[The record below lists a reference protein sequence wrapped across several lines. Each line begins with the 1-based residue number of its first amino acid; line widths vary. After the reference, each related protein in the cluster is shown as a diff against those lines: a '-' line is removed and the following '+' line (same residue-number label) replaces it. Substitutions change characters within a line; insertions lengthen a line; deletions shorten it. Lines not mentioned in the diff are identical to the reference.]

1 MSRASGTAVARR
13 PKTSAR
19 TNGHSKA
26 NGTARS
32 NGHARSGSARHANDE
47 TGARRATHREA
58 ASGPRPV
65 WSGSISFGLV
75 NIPVRLFTAVK
86 EQRVAFHLLHDQDKV
101 RLRRKLVSSTTGK
114 EVHPEHVV
122 RGYEFAKD
130 HFVIVRDEELEG
142 CAPEKT
148 RAIEITDFVQLAE
161 IDPVFFDR
169 AYYVL
174 PQKGA
179 ARSYRL
185 LAEAMKRSGRVGV
198 ARVVMHEKEF
208 LAALRTRGDVIC
220 LNTMHFGDEVV
231 PATVLEGVAHSAP
244 EVGERELKAARHV
257 VESHSSAFEAG
268 RYHDQYR
275 ECVMKMV
282 QKKAEK
288 EKVVSPPPPDEQ
300 EKPRAGTSKA
310 GDLMA
315 ALEASLARARK
326 EQGPSSSSNGH
337 RRKSA

>member
-13 PKTSAR
+13 PR
-19 TNGHSKA
+19 
-26 NGTARS
+26 
-32 NGHARSGSARHANDE
+32 RHDWSREVRRPNDE
-47 TGARRATHREA
+47 TGARRATRRE
-58 ASGPRPV
+58 SSGGPRPV
-65 WSGSISFGLV
+65 WSGSVSFGLV
-75 NIPVRLFTAVK
+75 NIPVRLFTAVR

-101 RLRRKLVSSTTGK
+101 RLRRKLVCPADGK
-114 EVHPEHVV
+114 EVHPEHIV
-122 RGYEFAKD
+122 RGYQFSKD

-148 RAIEITDFVQLAE
+148 RAIEITDFVELPE
-161 IDPVFFDR
+161 IDAVFFDR

-198 ARVVMHEKEF
+198 ARVVMHEKEY
-208 LAALRTRGDVIC
+208 LAALRTVGDVIC

-231 PATVLEGVAHSAP
+231 PATVLEGVPHDRASASAH
-244 EVGERELKAARHV
+244 VGERELKAAQHV
-257 VESHSSAFEAG
+257 MDSHAGPFEPG
-268 RYHDQYR
+268 RYHDRYR

-282 QKKAEK
+282 QKKAQA
-288 EKVVSPPPPDEQ
+288 EKVVSPPPDED
-300 EKPRAGTSKA
+300 EKPKERTSRA

-326 EQGPSSSSNGH
+326 EQHSQSHSSGNGH

>member
-1 MSRASGTAVARR
+1 
-13 PKTSAR
+13 
-19 TNGHSKA
+19 
-26 NGTARS
+26 
-32 NGHARSGSARHANDE
+32 
-47 TGARRATHREA
+47 
-58 ASGPRPV
+58 V

-75 NIPVRLFTAVK
+75 NIPVRLFTAVR

-122 RGYEFAKD
+122 RGYEFSKD
-130 HFVIVRDEELEG
+130 QFILVRDEELEG

-148 RAIEITDFVQLAE
+148 RAIEITDFVNLPE

-179 ARSYRL
+179 PRSYRL

-198 ARVVMHEKEF
+198 ARVVMHEKEY
-208 LAALRTRGDVIC
+208 LACLRTRGDVIC

-231 PATVLEGVAHSAP
+231 PATVLEGVPHGAP
-244 EVGERELKAARHV
+244 EVGERELKLAKHV
-257 VESHSSAFEAG
+257 IESHAGGFEAG

-282 QKKAEK
+282 QKKAER

-300 EKPRAGTSKA
+300 EKAKPAASKA

-326 EQGPSSSSNGH
+326 ETQSQPPTHGH